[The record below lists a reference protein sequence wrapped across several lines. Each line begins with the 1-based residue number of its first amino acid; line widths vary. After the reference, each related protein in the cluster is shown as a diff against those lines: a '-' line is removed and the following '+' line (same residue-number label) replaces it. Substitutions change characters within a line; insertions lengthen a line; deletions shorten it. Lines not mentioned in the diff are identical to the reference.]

1 MENNYPLFRRAHAG
15 LQRNDAVLQQFGQ
28 LLAAPHM
35 KNADSTSVSPI
46 VAQRLEPSV
55 MEVFVKEFPLYN
67 LLEKVPSNGLSH
79 TYLQQTAFSSTTT
92 PHTLSETGT
101 VTDDANVY
109 LRKTTNIAQL
119 AVRRGVTLKA
129 MFAGMNAGAPA
140 SDLMAREID
149 GGLLTLMRDAQMEML
164 RFQES
169 DGTSTTDTAANGKYD
184 ANGMNGLRYILNNL
198 ASPENN
204 AIVDVRTTGWTD
216 QRVLHAVR
224 TQVNAIIDKGGK
236 PDLIVT
242 TTRGSESMFLDQM
255 QLTRI
260 ITPSRHEL
268 TPGFSVQ
275 AISTDV
281 GELPVVV
288 VPGGTSAGGLGT
300 WVDGSGFSYFDIFI
314 LQTDTLEIPYLGAP
328 EATIIRIPIGTD
340 GQLREL
346 AIIYCL
352 LGLAAKAP
360 QYLARVSCRIA

>member
-1 MENNYPLFRRAHAG
+1 
-15 LQRNDAVLQQFGQ
+15 
-28 LLAAPHM
+28 
-35 KNADSTSVSPI
+35 
-46 VAQRLEPSV
+46 

-67 LLEKVPSNGLSH
+67 LLDKVPSNGLSH
-79 TYLQQTAFSSTTT
+79 TYLQQTAFTGSAV

-101 VTDDANVY
+101 VADDANVY

-129 MFAGMNAGAPA
+129 MFAGMNAGAP
-140 SDLMAREID
+140 STDLMAREVD

-164 RFQES
+164 RFQDS
-169 DGTSTTDTAANGKYD
+169 DSGSTTDTAANGKYD
-184 ANGMNGLRYILNNL
+184 ANGMNGLRYILQNQ
-198 ASPENN
+198 APPENN
-204 AIVDVRTTGWTD
+204 ALVDIRTTNWTD

-224 TQVNAIIDKGGK
+224 TQVNAIVDKGGK

-242 TTRGSESMFLDQM
+242 TTRGSEAMFQDQM

-260 ITPSRHEL
+260 ITPSRHEIV
-268 TPGFSVQ
+268 PGFSVQ

-288 VPGGTSAGGLGT
+288 VPGGTAAGGIGT
-300 WVDGSGFSYFDIFI
+300 WVDSNPFTYFDIFI
-314 LQTDTLEIPYLGAP
+314 LQTNTMEIPYLGAP
-328 EATIIRIPIGTD
+328 EATVIRIPIGTD

-360 QYLARVSCRIA
+360 QYLARVSCRVA